1 MISLVEA
8 LGYRCLR
15 YVSQPLGSFHV
26 LVGPNASGKTTFL
39 DVIGFL
45 SRLVSDGLD
54 AAIEERTQTFS
65 DLVWNH
71 SDGGFELAIEA
82 VVPEHRR
89 NLLAVT
95 KYDTVRYEVGLRT
108 DPTTQETL
116 IHAER
121 GWLKVSEHRASAQR
135 KRFPLPSPA
144 PESLITTSKQSG
156 WRSLF
161 TKTPGGNDNF
171 YAEAHDR
178 DGRWAPA
185 FKLGPRKSTLGN
197 LPEDET
203 NFPVS
208 SWFKQLLAN
217 GVEKLVLNSLKIRLA
232 SPPGQGIGFRA
243 DGSNLPWV
251 VAELE
256 RANPLRLTE
265 WFAHL
270 RMALP
275 DLQSIRTVVREDDRH
290 RYLVLI
296 YGGGLEVPSWMASD
310 GTLRLLALT
319 LPAYLEGLHGIFLI
333 EEPENGIHPRA
344 IETMFESL
352 SSVYDAQIL
361 MATHSPVILSVANA
375 DHVLCFAKDDEG
387 ATDIVV
393 GRNHPKLID
402 WHGQVDLG
410 TLFASGVL
418 S

>member
-39 DVIGFL
+39 DVIAFL
-45 SRLVSDGLD
+45 SCLVSDGLD
-54 AAIEERTQTFS
+54 AAIEERTQTFN
-65 DLVWNH
+65 DLAWNH
-71 SDGGFELAIEA
+71 GDNGFELAVEA
-82 VVPEHRR
+82 TVPQDRR
-89 NLLAVT
+89 ELLAVP
-95 KYDTVRYEVGLRT
+95 KYDTVRYEVALRV
-108 DPTTQETL
+108 DSTTQETS

-121 GWLKVSEHRASAQR
+121 GWLKVSEQVASPQR
-135 KRFPLPSPA
+135 SLFPLPQQP
-144 PESLITTSKQSG
+144 PESLVTVRKNSES
-156 WRSLF
+156 RSLF

-185 FKLGPRKSTLGN
+185 FKLGARKSTLGN

-232 SPPGQGIGFRA
+232 SPPGQGAGFKA

-256 RANPLRLTE
+256 RTNPTRLNE
-265 WFAHL
+265 WIAHL

-275 DLQSIRTVVREDDRH
+275 DLESIRTVVRDDDRH
-290 RYLVLI
+290 RYLVLV
-296 YGGGLEVPSWMASD
+296 YSGGLQIPSWMASD

-319 LPAYLEGLHGIFLI
+319 LPAYLDELRGIYLI

-361 MATHSPVILSVANA
+361 LATHSPVILSVADAN
-375 DHVLCFAKDDEG
+375 DVLCFAKNLEG

-393 GRNHPKLID
+393 GRKHPKLSD